1 MNVKRYAMIMSVFLC
16 LPLVCT
22 AQARGPQ
29 FEVGQRWE
37 YRHEGPRPGSVEP
50 KPIDGCRIL
59 RVVAIRDDQEAKRW
73 VVEDRFTNDRDV
85 VGRLYVDESRL
96 LTAIEIENGKGEV
109 AKLNYEPPVPYDG
122 ISLSVGAEETIE
134 TALSLESGQFRLP
147 CTVVIRRLED
157 ETVATP
163 AGEFVDC
170 LHYRTT
176 THSTVDIRI
185 ARIPVTEERERWY
198 HPQANGLVKEVY
210 RKGPVKVLSWSREGY
225 TATSVLTAYARTE
238 IEERAEPTPE
248 TAVADRSREQEGHRS
263 AESRSLLLTFLI
275 LLAILAALLTA
286 RLTLLKRRRR

>member
-16 LPLVCT
+16 LPLVC
-22 AQARGPQ
+22 AAEARGPQ
-29 FEVGQRWE
+29 FEVGQQWE

-50 KPIDGCRIL
+50 KPIDGSRIL
-59 RVVAIRDDQEAKRW
+59 RVVAIRDDQKGKRW
-73 VVEDRFTNDRDV
+73 VIEDRFTNDPDV
-85 VGRLYVDESRL
+85 VGRLRVDESRL
-96 LTAIEIENGKGEV
+96 LTAIDIENAKGEG
-109 AKLNYEPPVPYDG
+109 ARLNYEPPVPYDG

-176 THSTVDIRI
+176 THSTVDLRI

-238 IEERAEPTPE
+238 IEERAEPAPK
-248 TAVADRSREQEGHRS
+248 TAVADRGSKQEDPRP
-263 AESRSLLLTFLI
+263 AKSRSLLRAFLI
-275 LLAILAALLTA
+275 GIGTFAVLLTA
-286 RLTLLKRRRR
+286 RLALLKRRRR